1 MLAAPLLLA
10 AVALADSLVDEEGK
24 AFTCNATVDCL
35 QIKDA
40 DGEPD
45 ERIVCH
51 RGSCKPYGIRIMQS
65 CDDANDCDEK
75 RCVCKSGQKIM
86 SMAVLGGCDSE
97 GAGLCASG
105 EVFEVLEQRLIC
117 NERKKCQIPCLDPFC
132 GGADINDKSHGHCNE
147 RGLCIC
153 TDFWE
158 GNKCDR
164 ESVGEDGAKVVTIV
178 EGGIPAAV
186 WLGSMFAGAGIPIV
200 AGLIFAASAGGG
212 E

>member
-1 MLAAPLLLA
+1 MLALLLF
-10 AVALADSLVDEEGK
+10 ALALASGSLVDEEGK
-24 AFTCNATVDCL
+24 AFTCNQTKDCL

-65 CDDANDCDEK
+65 CKGVNDCDEK
-75 RCVCKSGQKIM
+75 RCVCKDGGFIA
-86 SMAVLGGCDSE
+86 SMNILAGCDDE
-97 GAGLCASG
+97 NQCGPG
-105 EVFEVLEQRLIC
+105 ETFEVLPQRLIC

-132 GGADINDKSHGHCNE
+132 GGESLDDKSHGYCNE

-153 TDFWE
+153 EEIWE

-164 ESVGEDGAKVVTIV
+164 KSTGPDGEAFVEIV
-178 EGGIPAAV
+178 EGGVNPYF
-186 WLGSMFAGAGIPIV
+186 WLGSMFLWPLGAILGGIWLSS
-200 AGLIFAASAGGG
+200 GD
-212 E
+212 